1 MDVDIV
7 EAGNGSVGK
16 AGEGWW
22 MSISILSC
30 RSHPEKM
37 CGEGAKKRIICR
49 KRRSGVTSSM

>member
-22 MSISILSC
+22 MSISILSY
-30 RSHPEKM
+30 RSHPERM
-37 CGEGAKKRIICR
+37 CGEEAKKRNCR